1 MTPNAHMKR
10 IRPKVVFGAVER
22 RFPATNVAFKVNIP
36 SPEIGGLTLL
46 ESSVLVSL
54 LKLSGATSLFE
65 FGTYRGATSILLAE
79 NSHAEARLVTVDI
92 PHGQVEMPANAAKP
106 DAVLSDGD
114 ANDQYLR
121 EEFLRR
127 GAACIRRADE
137 SVRNKIDCL
146 LIDSRQIDS
155 AARGW
160 TRAFDYIFID
170 GGHDVDTVRSD
181 TLNADRMLKS
191 DGIIIWHDFE
201 SKIHDGVTMF
211 LREEHRERDLYHV
224 EHTMLVFELRGA
236 FRDILL
242 P

>member
-1 MTPNAHMKR
+1 MTSNAVIKR

-54 LKLSGATSLFE
+54 LKLSGARSLFE
-65 FGTYRGATSILLAE
+65 FGTFRGATSILLAE
-79 NSHAEARLVTVDI
+79 NSHPEARLVTVDI
-92 PHGQVEMPANAAKP
+92 PHDQVETPATAAKP

-121 EEFLRR
+121 EEFVRL

-137 SVRNKIDCL
+137 SVRNKIDCVL
-146 LIDSRQIDS
+146 TDSRLIDP
-155 AARGW
+155 AGCGW
-160 TRAFDYIFID
+160 SEAFDYIFID
-170 GGHDVDTVRSD
+170 GGHDIETVRSD
-181 TLNADRMLKS
+181 TANADQMIRP
-191 DGIIIWHDFE
+191 DGVIIWHDFE
-201 SKIHDGVTMF
+201 SGIHDGVTRF
-211 LREEHRERDLYHV
+211 LRGEGQQRDLYHV
-224 EHTMLVFELRGA
+224 EHTMLVFEPRGV